1 MNPNLGTS
9 ASAPVLSIAHSTAH
23 RPTIDEIFDLN
34 RPFIN
39 PSLAFRTA
47 QQIANLGDRQSL
59 IFRRFDKLAI
69 QNILDL
75 HGRLA
80 ALDKREIFLDIP
92 GIDDVRS
99 PPPAELRRLLEE
111 YRTL

>member
-1 MNPNLGTS
+1 MDPTAFTL
-9 ASAPVLSIAHSTAH
+9 AAILPTAH
-23 RPTIDEIFDLN
+23 EPTIDEIFDLN
-34 RPFIN
+34 RPFIAS
-39 PSLAFRTA
+39 PLAFRTA

-69 QNILDL
+69 YNILDL

-80 ALDKREIFLDIP
+80 ALDKREKFLDIP
-92 GIDDVRS
+92 QIDMVQS

-111 YRTL
+111 YRKL